1 MPRDDLIQRPINHLQ
16 KGARAP
22 VFQFVGQAGE
32 TISSADLLPQ
42 GPVVITFY
50 RGAWC
55 SCCQA
60 DLRDFAT
67 SMPELRK
74 AGASV
79 LGVFHE
85 LGPEAN
91 AQATEEYHLE
101 FPLVN
106 DPQGHAAEAFGIRRT
121 AKEIAALEQEFGPE
135 LLVLKESQP
144 WILPMQARFVIAP
157 SGVIAQCDVVLDYYE
172 RSSAKDVI
180 AAITDQDW

>member
-1 MPRDDLIQRPINHLQ
+1 MLRDDLIQRPINHLQ

-32 TISSADLLPQ
+32 TISSSDLLPQ

-55 SCCQA
+55 PCCQA
-60 DLRDFAT
+60 DLRDIAT
-67 SMPELRK
+67 AMPELRK

-91 AQATEEYHLE
+91 AQVTEEYHLG

-121 AKEIAALEQEFGPE
+121 AKEIAWP
-135 LLVLKESQP
+135 
-144 WILPMQARFVIAP
+144 
-157 SGVIAQCDVVLDYYE
+157 GVACAEGRPAMDLAHAGKIRHCPQWCD
-172 RSSAKDVI
+172 RSMRRGS
-180 AAITDQDW
+180 